1 MIPKRVKQFYIN
13 VVDKMTEKDYDYIK
27 EILNSKELELFMKLS
42 KS

>member
-27 EILNSKELELFMKLS
+27 GNLNRQ
-42 KS
+42 